1 MARGPFW
8 ADGPPKENGPGREPG
23 AASHKECGP
32 RSDTSGCGSVESTR
46 AGGTIGGNVVAF
58 PVARNGAGGVA

>member
-8 ADGPPKENGPGREPG
+8 ADGPPIENGPGGKSG

-32 RSDTSGCGSVESTR
+32 RSDTSGCGSFESTGH
-46 AGGTIGGNVVAF
+46 GG
-58 PVARNGAGGVA
+58 GAA